1 MSDGF
6 ENLRAYDPSPKER
19 YSDTDDAVMPAEV
32 GTPGVTGLDK
42 ATLHTKLYGLWM
54 AEMERQNENRKE
66 AAIDEDFYDNEQWTE
81 LEAELIEEIGHVPMT
96 VNVIAT
102 TINWLLGT
110 ERRGRTDYKILPR
123 QKRGAKGAE
132 RKSQL
137 LKYISDANRSE
148 FAWSQAFADAVK
160 AGVGWIECG
169 VQSDDEGEPI
179 YERRENWRNI
189 LFDSASDEIDLEDG
203 RFIFRHKFTDIDTA
217 CAFFPESHDV
227 IRDASERTMDLTRD
241 TIDDPSQTKEDFLD
255 GTTSGAGRISL
266 NERRRVRMI
275 EGWFKLP
282 VKEKRIKGGDF
293 RGELYDPSSPGH
305 AAEIEDGSAEIVE
318 RVTNRMF
325 VVIFT
330 SAGIVWHS
338 PSPYRH
344 NRYPFTPIWAYRR
357 AKDGQPYG
365 VIRGMRDLQRNV
377 NKRFAHAL
385 FLLVHNKI
393 IMDEGAVDD
402 IEALEDEINRP
413 TAIIEKKPG
422 YQLEIGK
429 DKELTSVHL
438 EVMSQSIQ
446 MIQSTSGVT
455 DESLGRETNAKSGRA
470 IIARQEQG
478 ALATAPLFDNLRLA
492 RQIAGEKMLSLV
504 EQFMTDQ
511 KEFRITNQRGTPE
524 FITINDGMPENDIVR
539 TKADYIVSEAAWQAT
554 LRRADSMELTQ
565 LIRDIGPV
573 VGPQVILGTLDLVI
587 ESMDLPNGDEI
598 VRRIR
603 QITGMEDPDAD
614 PDQPDPER
622 DARMA
627 AQAEQAQYAKDMA
640 DAQLAKTQGEAAE
653 KLARADKTKAELQKL
668 IEGLPTD
675 RIAAKNAALELAM
688 ALINASGAADTA
700 DSILQESGYEG
711 GDALPPVPEAPE
723 ANEPVPEAQE
733 VLPEPAE
740 AMPQGMPSPTPAPTP
755 QPMP

>member
-1 MSDGF
+1 MSEGF
-6 ENLRAYDPSPKER
+6 ENLRAHDPSPKER
-19 YSDTDDAVMPAEV
+19 YSDSYDSVMPAAV
-32 GTPGVTGLDK
+32 GSPGIGGVDK
-42 ATLHTKLYGLWM
+42 KELHSKLYGLWM
-54 AEMERQNENRKE
+54 AEMERQHENRVE
-66 AAIDEDFYDNEQWTE
+66 AAIDEDFFDNEQWTD
-81 LEAELIEEIGHVPMT
+81 LEKDLIEEIGHVPMT
-96 VNVIAT
+96 INVIGT

-123 QKRGAKGAE
+123 QKRGSQAAE

-137 LKYISDANRSE
+137 LKYIADVNRSE

-169 VQSDDEGEPI
+169 VQGDDEGEPI

-189 LFDSASDEIDLEDG
+189 LADSAADDIDVEDG
-203 RFIFRHKFTDIDTA
+203 RFIFRHKFTDLDTA
-217 CAFFPESHDV
+217 CAFFPDSEDV
-227 IRDASERTMDLTRD
+227 IRDASERTMDLIRD

-282 VKEKRIKGGDF
+282 VMEKRIKGGDF

-305 AAEIEDGSAEIVE
+305 AAEIEEGRAEIVE

-365 VIRGMRDLQRNV
+365 VIRGLRDLQRNV

-402 IEALEDEINRP
+402 IDALEDEVNRP

-429 DKELTSVHL
+429 DKELTTVHL
-438 EVMSQSIQ
+438 ELMSQSIQ

-455 DESLGRETNAKSGRA
+455 DENLGRETNAHSGRA

-504 EQFMTDQ
+504 EQFMTDE

-524 FITINDGMPENDIVR
+524 FITINDGMPENDIIR
-539 TKADYIVSEAAWQAT
+539 TKADYIISEAAWQAT
-554 LRRADSMELTQ
+554 LRRADSAELSQ
-565 LIRDIGPV
+565 LMRDIGPV
-573 VGPQVILGTLDLVI
+573 VGPQVILGVLDLLI
-587 ESMDLPNGDEI
+587 ETMDLPNGDEI
-598 VRRIR
+598 VKRVR

-614 PDQPDPER
+614 PTQPDPER

-627 AQAEQAQYAKDMA
+627 AQAKQAQYAEDMA
-640 DAQLAKTQGEAAE
+640 NAQLAKTQGEAAE
-653 KLARADKTKAELQKL
+653 KLARADKTKAELKKL

-688 ALINASGAADTA
+688 ALITASGAADTA
-700 DSILQESGYEG
+700 DAILQESGYEG
-711 GDALPPVPEAPE
+711 GAPLPQVPEAPE

-740 AMPQGMPSPTPAPTP
+740 ALPQGAMPTP
-755 QPMP
+755 QPAPMPMP